1 MLEYYFSK
9 GFVVLERNSNNLK
22 ITDNEAKQII
32 HAMDMHDSDYVMTC
46 TTELPSIKTPLR
58 CCCYRHIFINIILK
72 PYIMVNRKY

>member
-1 MLEYYFSK
+1 MLKLNSK
-9 GFVVLERNSNNLK
+9 NLMR
-22 ITDNEAKQII
+22 IVNEAKQRIYEM
-32 HAMDMHDSDYVMTC
+32 HMHDSDYVMTC